1 MPVMATFFASILTG
15 RGGAE
20 SHEKRKYHDVLAQ
33 TKKTHTAL
41 LIKEASEDP

>member
-1 MPVMATFFASILTG
+1 MPVMAMFFASILTG

-33 TKKTHTAL
+33 TKENAYRFTDQG
-41 LIKEASEDP
+41 SF